1 MGYYGTYVKTKNK
14 PRLEAG
20 FVVQL
25 RVLLDIVSV
34 LLAIVCNSIEFLK
47 NFAPVVSAVAIENSR
62 TGKVH
67 RLAFGID
74 VFVSLDPIL
83 GKALAIAIIA
93 SVPFDINFDFHLFS
107 QALCFSSI
115 TGRVVY
121 WLTSGV
127 RYYYFTFAD

>member
-1 MGYYGTYVKTKNK
+1 MGHYGTYVKTKNK
-14 PRLEAG
+14 PRREAG

-25 RVLLDIVSV
+25 RVLLDVVSM
-34 LLAIVCNSIEFLK
+34 LLAIVCNSIELLK
-47 NFAPVVSAVAIENSR
+47 NFAPVVSAMAVENSLAR
-62 TGKVH
+62 KVH

-83 GKALAIAIIA
+83 GEAVVIIIV
-93 SVPFDINFDFHLFS
+93 SFDIDFDVHLFS

-121 WLTSGV
+121 WLTSRV
-127 RYYYFTFAD
+127 WYLYSTFAD